1 MNYTAQAQE
10 AIKGIK
16 QLNIIA
22 DAVTAKETGD
32 MNGLAYIVGMALKTR
47 DPIKWGLLFA
57 VSDLLEI
64 AWTLNTTKENKPW
77 QTIKL
82 TR

>member
-64 AWTLNTTKENKPW
+64 A
-77 QTIKL
+77 
-82 TR
+82 

>member
-1 MNYTAQAQE
+1 
-10 AIKGIK
+10 
-16 QLNIIA
+16 
-22 DAVTAKETGD
+22 
-32 MNGLAYIVGMALKTR
+32 MALKTR